1 MNNRLN
7 SLIELHRENPNDSFV
22 SYGIALEYISAK
34 DYKSA
39 ETYLKELLKN
49 DEKYVPAY
57 MQFAMMKE
65 KLGEI
70 DEAKNLYLEGIK
82 IAKETGDNHAA
93 KEMEEFLNDLE

>member
-7 SLIELHRENPNDSFV
+7 SLTELHRENPNDSFV

-49 DEKYVPAY
+49 D
-57 MQFAMMKE
+57 
-65 KLGEI
+65 
-70 DEAKNLYLEGIK
+70 
-82 IAKETGDNHAA
+82 
-93 KEMEEFLNDLE
+93 